1 MGSIDPVFFDKKFS
15 VARYMLRYVVGAST
29 DELRFQQLH
38 KVKQYRAI
46 ADTEIEG
53 VIDENFANFNTS
65 LARFASIST
74 QLQGVCCVVASLAT
88 SLSSG
93 MHCGLADTHAA
104 AQRRE
109 TRCRR

>member
-1 MGSIDPVFFDKKFS
+1 MGSIDPVFLDKKFS

-65 LARFASIST
+65 LARFASISA
-74 QLQGVCCVVASLAT
+74 QLQGACRYLAIYQ
-88 SLSSG
+88 SIDRSALWP
-93 MHCGLADTHAA
+93 
-104 AQRRE
+104 R
-109 TRCRR
+109 